1 MYPLITAGC
10 IFFSFAPPGP
20 PTPSC
25 YFFPSSLPRAKERDV
40 YPATQAFS
48 PTAPEL
54 EIALWGSGSR
64 LYLFYLFIYWFSR
77 REGMVAERSGKATA
91 AGARGP
97 GELGAPGTV
106 ALAVAPAERCAR
118 LPSPGSCGL
127 LALALCSLALSL
139 LAHFRTVELQARVLR
154 LEAERGE
161 QQMEPAI
168 LGRVNQLLDEVCAL
182 CCCLLFPPRGAPSR
196 SLQLWTSQCPWAL
209 SAARC
214 ALASPQLFTGG
225 MGPGT
230 DAALPVGRRTWAVS
244 AGPVASHLEQA
255 SSTYRAGSALSARG
269 RWRKARRGGAQ
280 RRPGPFLHPGSSPG
294 RCESRPAPTRR
305 DLSPVAPGRGLLGPR
320 SPPHPSLDDQCC
332 LLLPYSV
339 GKREE

>member
-1 MYPLITAGC
+1 
-10 IFFSFAPPGP
+10 
-20 PTPSC
+20 
-25 YFFPSSLPRAKERDV
+25 
-40 YPATQAFS
+40 
-48 PTAPEL
+48 
-54 EIALWGSGSR
+54 
-64 LYLFYLFIYWFSR
+64 
-77 REGMVAERSGKATA
+77 MVAERSGTATA

-196 SLQLWTSQCPWAL
+196 SLQTLDQPVPVGSL

-214 ALASPQLFTGG
+214 ALASPQLLEGG

-230 DAALPVGRRTWAVS
+230 DAALPVGRRTWAAS
-244 AGPVASHLEQA
+244 AGPLGSRLEQA
-255 SSTYRAGSALSARG
+255 SSPFRAGSALSARG

-280 RRPGPFLHPGSSPG
+280 RRPGPFLPPGSSPG

-305 DLSPVAPGRGLLGPR
+305 DVSPVAPGRGLLGPR

-332 LLLPYSV
+332 LLLPDSV
-339 GKREE
+339 GEREE